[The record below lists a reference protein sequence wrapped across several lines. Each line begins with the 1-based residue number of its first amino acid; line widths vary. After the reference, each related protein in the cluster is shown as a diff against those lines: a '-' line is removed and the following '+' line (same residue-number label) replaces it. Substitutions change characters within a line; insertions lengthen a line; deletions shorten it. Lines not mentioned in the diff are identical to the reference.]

1 MSESQVSLP
10 TLSPSTH
17 APSSCPRTSGQVDGL
32 GSEDAATLRLVLGF
46 LGNVYL
52 ESGVAR
58 GS

>member
-1 MSESQVSLP
+1 MSLP

-46 LGNVYL
+46 FGNVYL

>member
-1 MSESQVSLP
+1 MSLSI
-10 TLSPSTH
+10 LSPSTR
-17 APSSCPRTSGQVDGL
+17 APSSCPKTSGQVDGPS
-32 GSEDAATLRLVLGF
+32 SEDAATLRLVLGF